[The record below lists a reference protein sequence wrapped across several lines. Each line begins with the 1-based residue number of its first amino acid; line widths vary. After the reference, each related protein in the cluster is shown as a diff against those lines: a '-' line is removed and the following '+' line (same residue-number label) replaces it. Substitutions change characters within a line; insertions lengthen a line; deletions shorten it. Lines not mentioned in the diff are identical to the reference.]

1 MQKLIR
7 DHAHIKD
14 YAHIKDHAHI
24 KDYAPIKDHALIKD
38 YALISFRRGHQLTD
52 NVKIHIKTAAYR
64 NVRSEEVSSSSNIS
78 LSAGYR
84 ESQNETP
91 DTAAYQNCQDQ
102 MENKSAGHRDCQD
115 RTQDSSF

>member
-7 DHAHIKD
+7 DYALIKD
-14 YAHIKDHAHI
+14 YAHIKDHALI
-24 KDYAPIKDHALIKD
+24 KDYAHIKNHALIKA

-64 NVRSEEVSSSSNIS
+64 NVRSEEVSSSSKI
-78 LSAGYR
+78 SAGYR

-91 DTAAYQNCQDQ
+91 DTATYQNCQDR
-102 MENKSAGHRDCQD
+102 MENKSAGHRDCQ
-115 RTQDSSF
+115 T